1 MTHAP
6 TDPDEAQ
13 FDPGSMPSTSLSTV
27 QAVWYR
33 RPWFMATVGIIVVV
47 AISVVTDLPHH
58 VTKAQDASQQ
68 NGVIKQINGDTA
80 PCVFALKESFSF
92 YTNEINHTL
101 LAANLP
107 IVKNYLLEDQTA
119 CSFASGPVYDMTNNI
134 QPIDTAAG
142 KKVDHA
148 MAATV
153 KWITYDAVGAIVAIR
168 NYFGST
174 PFHVSDNK
182 LAQSENSLTF
192 DHATIVNDINAA
204 SSLLGTTLTPINIPG
219 LARLPGT

>member
-6 TDPDEAQ
+6 TDPDEIQ
-13 FDPGSMPSTSLSTV
+13 FDPGSMPSTSLSAV
-27 QAVWYR
+27 RAVWYR
-33 RPWFMATVGIIVVV
+33 RPWFMATVGIVVV
-47 AISVVTDLPHH
+47 VGISVVTDLPRH
-58 VTKAQDASQQ
+58 VTNAQDISQQ
-68 NGVIKQINGDTA
+68 NAVIKQINGDTS

-92 YTNEINHTL
+92 YRSEMNHTL

-107 IVKNYLLEDQTA
+107 VVKNYLLEDQTA

-174 PFHVSDNK
+174 PFHLGDNK
-182 LAQSENSLTF
+182 LALSENSLAI
-192 DHATIVNDINAA
+192 DHATIVNDLSAA
-204 SSLLGTTLTPINIPG
+204 SSLLGHALVPINIPT
-219 LARLPGT
+219 LSRLPGT